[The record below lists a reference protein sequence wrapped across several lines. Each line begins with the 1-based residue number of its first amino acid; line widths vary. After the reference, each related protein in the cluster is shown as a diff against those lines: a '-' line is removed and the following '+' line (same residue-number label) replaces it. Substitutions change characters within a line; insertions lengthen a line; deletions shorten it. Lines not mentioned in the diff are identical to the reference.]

1 MSRPLRIEYPGA
13 LYHVTSRGNA
23 REAIYLC
30 DEDRE
35 RFLQMWQEEVK
46 HQGWICYAYC
56 LMDNHYH
63 LLFETPEGN
72 LSQGMQRF
80 NGRYTQY
87 FNHYHHR
94 VGHLFQG
101 RYKAI
106 LVEKEAHLRE
116 LCRYVVLNPVRA
128 NMAKAAGE
136 WPWSSY
142 GAVCGEQHDSWLAV
156 QHVQSLFGT
165 SAKKAINHYKRFV
178 EEGIHI
184 GSPWEQLR
192 GQIYLGGDDFIDGL
206 QSRIDSHAFD
216 RDITFEQRYPCR
228 ATVDDVVRAVM
239 EHYGMDRHEVV
250 DRRNKMV
257 FRQLIFLLRRACNAP
272 LREIASMTG
281 ISEGRVSQIHRAMLD
296 ADWDKEMKELVKK
309 FNV

>member
-30 DEDRE
+30 DEDRKK
-35 RFLQMWQEEVK
+35 FIQMWQDEVN

-72 LSQGMQRF
+72 LSRGMQRL

-87 FNHYHHR
+87 FNHHHQR

-106 LVEKEAHLRE
+106 LVEKEAHLQE

-128 NMAKAAGE
+128 KMVNAAGDWE
-136 WPWSSY
+136 WSSY
-142 GAVCGEQHDSWLAV
+142 RGTCGEQHDSWLAV
-156 QHVQSLFGT
+156 QAVQSLFGT
-165 SAKKAINHYKRFV
+165 SAKQAISNYKRFV
-178 EEGIHI
+178 TGGIHI
-184 GSPWEQLR
+184 SSPWAKLR
-192 GQIYLGGDDFIDGL
+192 GQIYLGGDEFVDDM
-206 QSRIDSHAFD
+206 QHRIEDHALD
-216 RDITFEQRYPCR
+216 RDINFEQRYPYR
-228 ATVDDVVRAVM
+228 ATVDEVLNAVM
-239 EHYGMDRHEVV
+239 RHYKMDKDAVL
-250 DRRNKMV
+250 DRRNKAV
-257 FRQLIFLLRRACNAP
+257 FRQTVFLLRRVCNTP
-272 LREIASMTG
+272 LREVATMAG
-281 ISEGRVSQIHRAMLD
+281 ISEGRVSQIYRAMLNR
-296 ADWDKEMKELVKK
+296 DWDDELKILAKK
-309 FNV
+309 YNV